1 MQFINLYIS
10 FFLRGLSAEQAK
22 GGVDAGTDQRRHTE
36 VFTRARGDLPGVREL
51 TGKEIAEGEDADG
64 GSAAQLERRFRQ
76 GRRAREAAEVLLF
89 LLRLRFPR
97 FSDLDLRCEM
107 EREGREAADA
117 GRPPARLI
125 GDGKEKK
132 EIGSILPLL

>member
-1 MQFINLYIS
+1 MLEQTS
-10 FFLRGLSAEQAK
+10 GGTPRSSRGQQQQLEGESS
-22 GGVDAGTDQRRHTE
+22 TE
-36 VFTRARGDLPGVREL
+36 VREL